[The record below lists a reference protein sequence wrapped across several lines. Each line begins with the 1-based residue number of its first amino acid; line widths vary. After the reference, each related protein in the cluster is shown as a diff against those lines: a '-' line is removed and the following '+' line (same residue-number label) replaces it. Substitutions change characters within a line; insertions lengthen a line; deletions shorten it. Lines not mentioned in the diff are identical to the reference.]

1 MKRQPSY
8 VNRSLVT
15 KGRVNKRKA
24 SRALDIFLGLGSV
37 ILVIAALVMALDSWG
52 ISEFFSGSF
61 LNIDPLFWIDV
72 SLCSVVIISVML
84 VVILFWLTV
93 AFSILALVSG
103 LCIVAAL
110 VMGFSGFSLLWPL
123 MLLLLAAW
131 GLGKSS
137 QCD

>member
-1 MKRQPSY
+1 M
-8 VNRSLVT
+8 
-15 KGRVNKRKA
+15 
-24 SRALDIFLGLGSV
+24 
-37 ILVIAALVMALDSWG
+37 IAALVMALDSWG